1 MFFWAEFSSLLFFL
15 DRKAAL
21 ESNNSTVLDTLG
33 GEGSIMDD
41 IFCEVFPEQENVRDS
56 FLIFEVPARI

>member
-1 MFFWAEFSSLLFFL
+1 MLFFL